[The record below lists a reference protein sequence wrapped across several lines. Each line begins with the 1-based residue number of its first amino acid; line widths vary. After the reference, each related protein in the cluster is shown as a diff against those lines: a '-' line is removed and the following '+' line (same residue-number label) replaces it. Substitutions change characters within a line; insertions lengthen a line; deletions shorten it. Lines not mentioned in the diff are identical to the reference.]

1 MWTLS
6 QWGWPLCGLFLV
18 LVSME
23 ISLCS
28 SRLSDED
35 GEALMKR
42 AEHFNDSNYTRL
54 MRVAVMGAKNYEPV
68 LFGLT
73 DETLFQCV
81 PMGVGSPTICMISE
95 LADTADEAC
104 RSTLWCTIGT
114 TNVLSSI
121 ARPTNAKILPWI
133 RPWLPFNGHIKWTG
147 WNNLDL
153 SMFNNLFN
161 DYGGWID
168 DHFYEDDSTK
178 NTYSAGTARHYLF
191 GTGALQYLSTWT
203 YRPSIL
209 KLSGME
215 MRKDGSYGFYETFDF
230 TILGHFLLFDDTS
243 GTTPK
248 KFEGLT
254 ARLYGNGLSSQRI
267 LLGIR
272 LLSGISL
279 DLIQGGPE

>member
-81 PMGVGSPTICMISE
+81 PMGVGSPTICMISGSTSAEMDE
-95 LADTADEAC
+95 LYHVC
-104 RSTLWCTIGT
+104 VICIMLFKNWRTLRTKPVVRLCG
-114 TNVLSSI
+114 VRLERRMYSR
-121 ARPTNAKILPWI
+121 ALLGPPTQ
-133 RPWLPFNGHIKWTG
+133 RFFHG
-147 WNNLDL
+147 
-153 SMFNNLFN
+153 
-161 DYGGWID
+161 
-168 DHFYEDDSTK
+168 
-178 NTYSAGTARHYLF
+178 
-191 GTGALQYLSTWT
+191 
-203 YRPSIL
+203 
-209 KLSGME
+209 
-215 MRKDGSYGFYETFDF
+215 
-230 TILGHFLLFDDTS
+230 LGRGYPLMAIS
-243 GTTPK
+243 
-248 KFEGLT
+248 
-254 ARLYGNGLSSQRI
+254 NGLV
-267 LLGIR
+267 GIT
-272 LLSGISL
+272 
-279 DLIQGGPE
+279 